1 MFNILTFFCSYL
13 NLEQIIN
20 RFPNVNVMRSLHYK
34 RMSITLFM
42 FCIKGITVKKERC
55 EPFYLLQLD
64 IISVVKKKKTSLNNE
79 SFTHIDK
86 ILFWKITHYFQ
97 F

>member
-1 MFNILTFFCSYL
+1 MFNILTFFCPYL

-20 RFPNVNVMRSLHYK
+20 RFPNVMRSLHYK

-42 FCIKGITVKKERC
+42 FCITVKKERC
-55 EPFYLLQLD
+55 EPFYMLQLD

>member
-42 FCIKGITVKKERC
+42 FCIKGITVKK
-55 EPFYLLQLD
+55 
-64 IISVVKKKKTSLNNE
+64 
-79 SFTHIDK
+79 
-86 ILFWKITHYFQ
+86 
-97 F
+97 

>member
-55 EPFYLLQLD
+55 EPFYMLQLD
-64 IISVVKKKKTSLNNE
+64 IISVVKKKKNFFE
-79 SFTHIDK
+79 
-86 ILFWKITHYFQ
+86 Q
-97 F
+97 